1 MRISSLLAPLFLLAL
16 HSGQSATTITTA
28 VVWSGSSAPG
38 GSHFG
43 ESASNTSYTTFG
55 IPAVNAAG
63 QVSFGASVNSVFSWP
78 INSPLSAPT
87 ITPTKPSAGI
97 GSNSVAPTPG
107 TLLPKPKTT
116 NSWSGIWN
124 ISTNGTKTLVARVGA
139 PFMVMDAGGFGTLS
153 EPVLNNANVSAY
165 AGTYYAGFIMPPILL
180 PGASITNFYS
190 GSGVW
195 TSTSYSPAAF
205 VGETAPGYTNPFTT
219 SVGTLSNLLS
229 NQTPTG
235 FRLSNSPITF
245 TNLMNFSSIDR
256 VVLPDTGGV
265 IFSATVG
272 TANFY
277 NPPVPTSPPYVMPMY
292 VASQPLVQHGI
303 WAQSGSGSLSLV
315 AREGELL
322 NIEGSNKTVKT
333 ISFLTC
339 TNEAGGQNRSF
350 NQRTGDLVYS
360 ARFADGSQAL
370 ILESSTNL
378 GGAPM
383 LITATGDRAPGFS
396 SNTLFTSFGNPV
408 LNASNHVAFQAN
420 ASSVTSI
427 GYGPK
432 IVTPGS
438 PVIDPLPPS
447 YWSGIWADDA
457 KGNLQ
462 LIVQSRRTGGVP
474 FVGGNGFTFISDPV
488 YNNSNNV
495 AFTGTWYSDGT
506 PVKNAF
512 NGGTGVW
519 TSRNLTKPVAWIGQQ
534 APGYT
539 LPLTITVSSPYAWS
553 TNKITFTSIPPI
565 FSSFDRIALPDTG
578 RLILWA
584 TVSATNNVPRPP
596 IPVSKGGVTV
606 VTQEIRQSVLSQHGI
621 WLQNASGGLD
631 LVVREGATLNVNGKI
646 RVIASLATASADG
659 PTGSQSR
666 SFNQT
671 TGTITYRAIF
681 TDGTQAIMKVTF
693 P

>member
-1 MRISSLLAPLFLLAL
+1 MRISSLLAPLFLLAWP
-16 HSGQSATTITTA
+16 SGQSATTTA
-28 VVWSGSSAPG
+28 VVWSGASAPG
-38 GSHFG
+38 GSYFG
-43 ESASNTSYTTFG
+43 ESASSTSYTTFG

-78 INSPLSAPT
+78 VNSPLSSPT
-87 ITPTKPSAGI
+87 ITPTKPAVGI
-97 GSNSVAPTPG
+97 GSNSIAPTPV
-107 TLLPKPKTT
+107 TLPIPKTT

-124 ISTNGTKTLVARVGA
+124 INTNGTKTLVARVGT
-139 PFMVMDAGGFGTLS
+139 PFMVVDAGGFSTLS

-165 AGTYYAGFIMPPILL
+165 AGTYQAGFIMPPILL
-180 PGASITNFYS
+180 PGAPVTNFYS

-195 TSTSYSPAAF
+195 TSASFSPAAF

-219 SVGTLSNLLS
+219 GIGTLSDLFDQQSS
-229 NQTPTG
+229 NR
-235 FRLSNSPITF
+235 FLFSNSPVTF
-245 TNLMNFSSIDR
+245 TNWVSFSSIDR
-256 VVLPDTGGV
+256 LVLPDIGGL
-265 IFSATVG
+265 IFSATIG
-272 TANFY
+272 TSNYYYPPVSSNGISANF
-277 NPPVPTSPPYVMPMY
+277 
-292 VASQPLVQHGI
+292 VATQPLTQHGI
-303 WAQSGSGSLSLV
+303 WAQSGSGSLSLI
-315 AREGELL
+315 AWEGELL
-322 NIEGSNKTVKT
+322 NIEGSNRTVKT
-333 ISFLTC
+333 ISFLAC
-339 TNEAGGQNRSF
+339 TNEAGGQTRSF
-350 NQRTGDLVYS
+350 NQRTADLVYS
-360 ARFADGSQAL
+360 ARFNDGSQAL
-370 ILESSTNL
+370 ILESSANP
-378 GGAPM
+378 GEPPI
-383 LITATGDRAPGFS
+383 LIASTGDRAPGFS
-396 SNTLFTSFGNPV
+396 SNTLFISFGDPV

-438 PVIDPLPPS
+438 PLIDPLPPS

-462 LIVQSRRTGGVP
+462 LIVQSRRKGGVP
-474 FVGGNGFTFISDPV
+474 FVGGNGFTYISDPV
-488 YNNSNNV
+488 YNNLNNV

-539 LPLTITVSSPYAWS
+539 QPLPITVSSPYAWS
-553 TNKITFTSIPPI
+553 TNKITFTSAPPV

-584 TVSATNNVPRPP
+584 TVIATNNVPRPP
-596 IPVSKGGVTV
+596 IPVPKGGGVTF

-671 TGTITYRAIF
+671 TGTIIYRAIF